1 MSAVG
6 GNYISDGQIMAWLAN
21 QQDRIYGDLK
31 ESMDLAET
39 RADFASEL
47 VEIKAHLEEAN
58 RNKDFGAVDQELQ
71 AFLEKYGSNPEFAEI
86 CDALNGMADNIHTKS
101 NAQGG
106 YAEKYVDY
114 TQNLQKYENAV
125 AMKGLVDTGLLPE
138 LSADH
143 QAILD
148 AGPPEKPI
156 EPVDSYSK
164 EQIEDWTTLIDD
176 KLDASS
182 KNDQLTMIHIQELK
196 ATLDQGVQMAS
207 SFIASG
213 DKTTSA
219 IINNLA

>member
-6 GNYISDGQIMAWLAN
+6 SNYISDGQIMAWLAS
-21 QQDRIYGDLK
+21 QQDRIYGDLRA
-31 ESMDLAET
+31 SMDLAET

-71 AFLEKYGSNPEFAEI
+71 AFMTKYGSDPEFADI
-86 CDALNGMADNIHTKS
+86 CAALEPTATRIHNDWTY
-101 NAQGG
+101 AQGDYNERHREYMDTSQA
-106 YAEKYVDY
+106 YA
-114 TQNLQKYENAV
+114 
-125 AMKGLVDTGLLPE
+125 
-138 LSADH
+138 
-143 QAILD
+143 QAIE
-148 AGPPEKPI
+148 AGKTIQLPPAMQALVEKG
-156 EPVDSYSK
+156 EPTPPDPPVKSYSDDDIK
-164 EQIEDWTTLIDD
+164 TWTNLIDGQ
-176 KLDASS
+176 LDSSS